1 MQFIRSLIFNIFLY
15 VGLITIFI
23 LAIPTLILPSKFTI
37 FFGRL
42 SAKYIVLILRIIL
55 NTKVIFHV
63 VENLKKVENYF
74 VASAHQSMFETF
86 ALQIPLDGPIF
97 ILKKE
102 LLNIPLFGWYLRKIG
117 SIAIVRETTTKEN
130 LNFFDKV
137 KEIIEKNKRPLLIFP
152 QGTRVKINENPPF
165 KKGVGRIYKALNL
178 PCIPVALNTGK
189 VWPKNSFMKY
199 PGDIHISFLEPIMSG
214 KNNEEFTKEI
224 ENQIY
229 NDCLLYTSPS
239 PRDH

>member
-15 VGLITIFI
+15 VGLIVIFV
-23 LAIPTLILPSKFTI
+23 LAIPTLFLPSKFTI

-42 SAKYIVLILRIIL
+42 SAKYIVLILRL
-55 NTKVIFHV
+55 VLGTKVIFHGI
-63 VENLKKVENYF
+63 ENLKKLDNFF

-117 SIAIVRETTTKEN
+117 AIAIVSETTTKEN
-130 LNFFDKV
+130 LSFFDKV
-137 KEIIEKNKRPLLIFP
+137 KERIKKNNRPLLIFP
-152 QGTRVKINENPPF
+152 QGTRVKLDEQPSF
-165 KKGVGRIYKALNL
+165 KKGVGRIYKSIDL

-214 KNNEEFTKEI
+214 KDSEEFTKDI
-224 ENQIY
+224 ENKIY
-229 NDCLLYTSPS
+229 TEIKKFS
-239 PRDH
+239 

>member
-1 MQFIRSLIFNIFLY
+1 MQLIRSLIFNIFLY

-23 LAIPTLILPSKFTI
+23 LAIPTLVLQSKFTI

-55 NTKVIFHV
+55 NTKVIFHGT
-63 VENLKKVENYF
+63 ENLKKVDNYF

-102 LLNIPLFGWYLRKIG
+102 LLNIPLFGWYLRKID
-117 SIAIVRETTTKEN
+117 SIAIIRETTTKEN

-137 KEIIEKNKRPLLIFP
+137 KEKVEKSKRPLLIFH
-152 QGTRVKINENPPF
+152 QGTRVRLEDQPPF
-165 KKGVGRIYKALNL
+165 KKGVGRIYKTLNL
-178 PCIPVALNTGK
+178 PCVPVAHNTGK

-199 PGDIHISFLEPIMSG
+199 PGNIHISFLEPILSG
-214 KNNEEFTKEI
+214 KDNEEFVKDI
-224 ENQIY
+224 ENKIY
-229 NDCLLYTSPS
+229 TEIRKFS
-239 PRDH
+239 

>member
-1 MQFIRSLIFNIFLY
+1 MQLIRSLIFNIFLY

-23 LAIPTLILPSKFTI
+23 LAIPTLFLPSKFTI

-55 NTKVIFHV
+55 NTKVIFHG

-137 KEIIEKNKRPLLIFP
+137 KEKIEKSKRPLLIFP
-152 QGTRVKINENPPF
+152 QGTRVKLDENPPF

-189 VWPKNSFMKY
+189 VWPKNSFMNY

-214 KNNEEFTKEI
+214 KDNEEFTKDI

-229 NDCLLYTSPS
+229 NEIRKFS
-239 PRDH
+239 

>member
-1 MQFIRSLIFNIFLY
+1 MLFIRSLIFNIFLY
-15 VGLITIFI
+15 VGLILIFI

-37 FFGRL
+37 FFGRV
-42 SAKYIVLILRIIL
+42 SAKYLVFILKIIL
-55 NTKVIFHV
+55 NTKVIFHG
-63 VENLKKVENYF
+63 VENLKKVDNFF

-117 SIAIVRETTTKEN
+117 SIAIVRDTTTREN

-137 KEIIEKNKRPLLIFP
+137 RERIEKSKRPLLIFP
-152 QGTRVKINENPPF
+152 QGTRVKLGEQPPF
-165 KKGVGRIYKALNL
+165 NKGVVRIYKALKL
-178 PCIPVALNTGK
+178 PCVPVALNTGT
-189 VWPKNSFMKY
+189 VWPKNSFLKY

-214 KNNEEFTKEI
+214 KNNEEFVKDI
-224 ENQIY
+224 ENKIY
-229 NDCLLYTSPS
+229 TEIKKF
-239 PRDH
+239 H

>member
-1 MQFIRSLIFNIFLY
+1 MLFVKSLIFNIFLY
-15 VGLITIFI
+15 VGLILIFI

-37 FFGRL
+37 FFGRV
-42 SAKYIVLILRIIL
+42 SAKYLVFILKIIL
-55 NTKVIFHV
+55 NTKVIFHGI
-63 VENLKKVENYF
+63 ENLKKIDNFF

-117 SIAIVRETTTKEN
+117 SIAIVRDTTTREN

-137 KEIIEKNKRPLLIFP
+137 RERIETSKRPLLIFP
-152 QGTRVKINENPPF
+152 QGTRVKLDEQPPF

-178 PCIPVALNTGK
+178 PCVPVALNTGK
-189 VWPKNSFMKY
+189 VWPKNSFLKY

-214 KNNEEFTKEI
+214 KNNEEFVKDLENKIYTEI
-224 ENQIY
+224 KKFY
-229 NDCLLYTSPS
+229 
-239 PRDH
+239 

>member
-1 MQFIRSLIFNIFLY
+1 MLLIRSLIFNIFLY
-15 VGLITIFI
+15 VGLILIFI

-37 FFGRL
+37 FFGRV
-42 SAKYIVLILRIIL
+42 SAKYLVFILKIIL
-55 NTKVIFHV
+55 NTKVIFHG
-63 VENLKKVENYF
+63 VENLKKVDNFF

-117 SIAIVRETTTKEN
+117 SIAIVRDTTTREN

-137 KEIIEKNKRPLLIFP
+137 RERIEISKRPLLIFP
-152 QGTRVKINENPPF
+152 QGTRVKLDEQPPF

-189 VWPKNSFMKY
+189 VWPKNSFLKY

-214 KNNEEFTKEI
+214 KNNEEFVKDI
-224 ENQIY
+224 ENKIY
-229 NDCLLYTSPS
+229 TEIKKF
-239 PRDH
+239 

>member
-15 VGLITIFI
+15 FGLVAIFI
-23 LAIPTLILPSKFTI
+23 FAIPTLILPSKYTI

-42 SAKYIVLILRIIL
+42 SARYIVVILRLIL
-55 NTKVIFHV
+55 NTKVIFHG
-63 VENLKKVENYF
+63 VENLKKEENFF

-102 LLNIPLFGWYLRKIG
+102 LLSIPLFGWYLRKIG
-117 SIAIVRETTTKEN
+117 AIAIVRETTTKEN

-137 KEIIEKNKRPLLIFP
+137 KERIEKSKRPLLIFP
-152 QGTRVKINENPPF
+152 QGTRVKLDERPPF

-178 PCIPVALNTGK
+178 PCIPVAHNAGK
-189 VWPKNSFMKY
+189 VWPKNSFIKH

-214 KNNEEFTKEI
+214 KDNEEFTKDI
-224 ENQIY
+224 ESQIY
-229 NDCLLYTSPS
+229 TEIRKFS
-239 PRDH
+239 